1 MKTTT
6 TDYKPLDRI
15 FYGLLETAVATR
27 KKALVEYFD
36 EYRRLHTLGGL
47 PKALGHEGDEEFL
60 EMATGERIRLDRIVV
75 LNGQFFPGYED
86 FSDLFAARC
95 SV

>member
-1 MKTTT
+1 METTT
-6 TDYKPLDRI
+6 TGYKPLDRI

-27 KKALVEYFD
+27 KKVLVEYFN
-36 EYRRLHTLGGL
+36 EYRQLHTLGGL
-47 PKALGHEGDEEFL
+47 PKALVRDDDGEFL
-60 EMATGERIRLDRIVV
+60 EMATGERIRLDRLIV
-75 LNGQFFPGYED
+75 LDGQFFPGYED